1 MRAQAVILSLVILVS
16 LLITRN
22 LQDVEPRPAV
32 ARPSFLEEL
41 SFNLAMK
48 TKTTGENISQTVGA
62 ASSLSKGP
70 VHRSVTW
77 EWGKID
83 KNLLNLKQW
92 VAGKTGIFLTQ
103 SNADNIGENQPDV
116 SIPEEIINFSLRECN
131 QKIKEVAFASRSIL
145 VKYLKYNH
153 RLFEFNPDRR
163 WPIASVTKL
172 MTALITAEEIGMDA
186 KVVVI
191 EKAVAQEG
199 STNGFQAGEVFR
211 AEDLIKAMLLN
222 SSNDAAMAL
231 AMHYS
236 KADFV
241 SEMQKKATELKMF
254 DTSFFD
260 ASGLSFLNQSTV
272 NDLAKL
278 TYYIYQRHPEI
289 FEISQSQNAQIT
301 ELKSGRKRTISS
313 INAFAGQ
320 PDFVGGKSGYI
331 QVAGRN
337 LLTIINDD
345 QGQLILL
352 IVLGAQDSVNETNQL
367 IKLCL

>member
-1 MRAQAVILSLVILVS
+1 
-16 LLITRN
+16 
-22 LQDVEPRPAV
+22 
-32 ARPSFLEEL
+32 
-41 SFNLAMK
+41 
-48 TKTTGENISQTVGA
+48 
-62 ASSLSKGP
+62 
-70 VHRSVTW
+70 
-77 EWGKID
+77 
-83 KNLLNLKQW
+83 
-92 VAGKTGIFLTQ
+92 
-103 SNADNIGENQPDV
+103 
-116 SIPEEIINFSLRECN
+116 
-131 QKIKEVAFASRSIL
+131 
-145 VKYLKYNH
+145 
-153 RLFEFNPDRR
+153 
-163 WPIASVTKL
+163 
-172 MTALITAEEIGMDA
+172 
-186 KVVVI
+186 
-191 EKAVAQEG
+191 
-199 STNGFQAGEVFR
+199 
-211 AEDLIKAMLLN
+211 MLLN

-289 FEISQSQNAQIT
+289 FEISQDKNAQIT
-301 ELKSGRKRTISS
+301 ELRSGRKRTISS

>member
-1 MRAQAVILSLVILVS
+1 
-16 LLITRN
+16 
-22 LQDVEPRPAV
+22 
-32 ARPSFLEEL
+32 
-41 SFNLAMK
+41 
-48 TKTTGENISQTVGA
+48 
-62 ASSLSKGP
+62 
-70 VHRSVTW
+70 
-77 EWGKID
+77 
-83 KNLLNLKQW
+83 
-92 VAGKTGIFLTQ
+92 
-103 SNADNIGENQPDV
+103 
-116 SIPEEIINFSLRECN
+116 
-131 QKIKEVAFASRSIL
+131 
-145 VKYLKYNH
+145 
-153 RLFEFNPDRR
+153 
-163 WPIASVTKL
+163 
-172 MTALITAEEIGMDA
+172 
-186 KVVVI
+186 
-191 EKAVAQEG
+191 
-199 STNGFQAGEVFR
+199 
-211 AEDLIKAMLLN
+211 MLLN

-254 DTSFFD
+254 CTSFFD
-260 ASGLSFLNQSTV
+260 ASGLSFLNQSTA

-278 TYYIYQRHPEI
+278 AYYIYQRHPEI
-289 FEISQSQNAQIT
+289 FEFSQDKNAQIT